1 MGGRDDRL
9 DGADEGAAPG
19 GGHGPDPRVSLLDN
33 VVARPRADDLE
44 SVETR
49 DAASRCSICN
59 PIVVTIVAAVH

>member
-1 MGGRDDRL
+1 VGGRDDRL

-19 GGHGPDPRVSLLDN
+19 GGHGPDPRVSLLDK
-33 VVARPRADDLE
+33 VVARPHADDLE